1 MKRKELKNLIK
12 ENIVDWLSER
22 AQQDEAD
29 SGDMAY
35 TEKVPMKEEKSALE
49 DEIGEFYVVIK
60 ADKDHE
66 MNDVVFKTDI
76 FEFVQQI
83 KGGLEKS
90 EIHGIYK
97 TEGKANRVGKKLMK
111 DVQAKLKETYKKG
124 QGKVKALET
133 TIDELKGQIESKMQ
147 EATSNPEMRESL
159 TTESNS
165 LLEKLT
171 TLEGQVEKLK
181 DALEK
186 EGLRLEKKGKKKDT
200 LASRGGDKEKDDSKK
215 ED

>member
-35 TEKVPMKEEKSALE
+35 TEKTPIKEEKSEFIDKVTSEQGKLFLVRKPTKDMTEGGIVHAVSLQE
-49 DEIGEFYVVIK
+49 LIGDGYIG
-60 ADKDHE
+60 A
-66 MNDVVFKTDI
+66 
-76 FEFVQQI
+76 
-83 KGGLEKS
+83 
-90 EIHGIYK
+90 YK
-97 TEGKANRVGKKLMK
+97 TTGQAAAAGKKALK
-111 DVQAKLKETYKKG
+111 ARDAKLKETYKKG

-147 EATSNPEMRESL
+147 EATTNPEMRESL

-186 EGLRLEKKGKKKDT
+186 EGLRFEKKGKKKDT

>member
-35 TEKVPMKEEKSALE
+35 TEKAPIKEEKSSFE
-49 DEIGEFYVVIK
+49 DKVTSEQGKIFLVRKPTKDMTEGGIVHAVSLQELIGDEYIG
-60 ADKDHE
+60 A
-66 MNDVVFKTDI
+66 
-76 FEFVQQI
+76 
-83 KGGLEKS
+83 
-90 EIHGIYK
+90 YK
-97 TEGKANRVGKKLMK
+97 TTGQAANAGKKALK
-111 DVQAKLKETYKKG
+111 ARDAKLKETYKKG
-124 QGKVKALET
+124 QGKVKTLET
-133 TIDELKGQIESKMQ
+133 TIDELKSQIESKMQ
-147 EATSNPEMRESL
+147 EATTNPEMRESL

-186 EGLRLEKKGKKKDT
+186 EGLRFEKKGKKKDT

>member
-1 MKRKELKNLIK
+1 MKKKALKSLIK
-12 ENIVDWLSER
+12 ENIIDWLAER
-22 AQQDEAD
+22 SLTDVEEISA
-29 SGDMAY
+29 
-35 TEKVPMKEEKSALE
+35 VKEEEKKEPTLV
-49 DEIGEFYVVIK
+49 DEVGKFYVVEK
-60 ADKDHE
+60 PTKNSE
-66 MNDVVFKTDI
+66 LSDVFFETDL
-76 FEFVQQI
+76 FEFVLQM

-97 TEGKANRVGKKLMK
+97 TEGKAKSQATKLLK
-111 DVQAKLKETYKKG
+111 DRDANLKETYKKG

-147 EATSNPEMRESL
+147 EATTNPEMRESL

-186 EGLRLEKKGKKKDT
+186 EGLRLEKKGDKKDK
-200 LASRGGDKEKDDSKK
+200 LASRGYKGDKDEDDSKK
-215 ED
+215 DN

>member
-1 MKRKELKNLIK
+1 MKKKALKSLIK
-12 ENIVDWLSER
+12 ENIVDWLKER
-22 AQQDEAD
+22 SQQDEAN
-29 SGDMAY
+29 SKDMAY
-35 TEKVPMKEEKSALE
+35 TEKAPIKEEKSEFIDKVTSEQGKLFLVRKPTKDMSEGGIVHAVSLQE
-49 DEIGEFYVVIK
+49 LIGDGYIG
-60 ADKDHE
+60 A
-66 MNDVVFKTDI
+66 
-76 FEFVQQI
+76 
-83 KGGLEKS
+83 
-90 EIHGIYK
+90 YK
-97 TEGKANRVGKKLMK
+97 TTGQAAAAGKKALK
-111 DVQAKLKETYKKG
+111 DRDAKLKETYKKG

-147 EATSNPEMRESL
+147 EATTNPEMRESL

-186 EGLRLEKKGKKKDT
+186 EGLRLEKKGDKKDK
-200 LASRGGDKEKDDSKK
+200 LASRGYKGNDKEDSKK

>member
-35 TEKVPMKEEKSALE
+35 TEKAPIKEEKSEFIDKVTSEQGKLFLVRKPTKDMSEGGIVHAVSLQE
-49 DEIGEFYVVIK
+49 LIGDGYIG
-60 ADKDHE
+60 A
-66 MNDVVFKTDI
+66 
-76 FEFVQQI
+76 
-83 KGGLEKS
+83 
-90 EIHGIYK
+90 YK
-97 TEGKANRVGKKLMK
+97 TTGQAAAAGKKALK
-111 DVQAKLKETYKKG
+111 ARDAKLKETYKKG

-147 EATSNPEMRESL
+147 EATTNPEMRESL

-186 EGLRLEKKGKKKDT
+186 EGLRFEKKGKKKDT

>member
-35 TEKVPMKEEKSALE
+35 TEKVPMKEEKSSFE
-49 DEIGEFYVVIK
+49 DKVTSEQGKLFLVRKPTKDMTEGGIVHAVSLQELIGDGYIG
-60 ADKDHE
+60 A
-66 MNDVVFKTDI
+66 
-76 FEFVQQI
+76 
-83 KGGLEKS
+83 
-90 EIHGIYK
+90 YK
-97 TEGKANRVGKKLMK
+97 TTGQAANAGKKALK
-111 DVQAKLKETYKKG
+111 ARDAKLKETYKKG

-147 EATSNPEMRESL
+147 EATTNPEMSEAL

-171 TLEGQVEKLK
+171 TLEGQVERLK

-186 EGLRLEKKGKKKDT
+186 EGLRFEKKGKKKDT

>member
-35 TEKVPMKEEKSALE
+35 TEKAPIKEEKSSFE
-49 DEIGEFYVVIK
+49 DKVTSEQGKIFLVRKPTKDMTEGGIVHAVSLQELIGDGYIG
-60 ADKDHE
+60 A
-66 MNDVVFKTDI
+66 
-76 FEFVQQI
+76 
-83 KGGLEKS
+83 
-90 EIHGIYK
+90 YK
-97 TEGKANRVGKKLMK
+97 TTGQAATAGKKALK
-111 DVQAKLKETYKKG
+111 ARDAKLKETYKKG
-124 QGKVKALET
+124 QGKVKTLET
-133 TIDELKGQIESKMQ
+133 TIDELKSQIESKMQ
-147 EATSNPEMRESL
+147 EATTNPEMRESL

-171 TLEGQVEKLK
+171 TLEGQVERLK

-186 EGLRLEKKGKKKDT
+186 EGLRFEKKGKKKDT

>member
-1 MKRKELKNLIK
+1 MKRKELKSLIK
-12 ENIVDWLSER
+12 ENIVDWLAER
-22 AQQDEAD
+22 SQQNEAN

-35 TEKVPMKEEKSALE
+35 TEKTPIKEEKEEFE
-49 DEIGEFYVVIK
+49 DKVTSEQGKLFLVRKPTKDMSEGGIVHAVSLQELIGDGYIG
-60 ADKDHE
+60 A
-66 MNDVVFKTDI
+66 
-76 FEFVQQI
+76 
-83 KGGLEKS
+83 
-90 EIHGIYK
+90 YK
-97 TEGKANRVGKKLMK
+97 TTGQAATAGKKALK
-111 DVQAKLKETYKKG
+111 ARDAKLNETYKKG

-147 EATSNPEMRESL
+147 EATTNPEMRESL

-186 EGLRLEKKGKKKDT
+186 EGLRLEKKGDKKDK
-200 LASRGGDKEKDDSKK
+200 LASRGYKGDDKEDSKK
-215 ED
+215 EN

>member
-35 TEKVPMKEEKSALE
+35 TEKVPMKEEKSSFE
-49 DEIGEFYVVIK
+49 DKVTSEQGKLFLVRKPTKDMTEGGIVHAVSLQELIGDGYIG
-60 ADKDHE
+60 A
-66 MNDVVFKTDI
+66 
-76 FEFVQQI
+76 
-83 KGGLEKS
+83 
-90 EIHGIYK
+90 YK
-97 TEGKANRVGKKLMK
+97 TTGQAANAGKKALK
-111 DVQAKLKETYKKG
+111 ARDAKLKETYKKG

-147 EATSNPEMRESL
+147 EATTNPEMRESL

-171 TLEGQVEKLK
+171 TLEGQVERLK

-186 EGLRLEKKGKKKDT
+186 EGLRFEKKGKKKDT

>member
-22 AQQDEAD
+22 AQQDEVD

-35 TEKVPMKEEKSALE
+35 TEKAPIKEEKSEFIDKVTSEQGKLFLVRKPTKDMSEGGIVHAVSLQE
-49 DEIGEFYVVIK
+49 LIGDGYIG
-60 ADKDHE
+60 A
-66 MNDVVFKTDI
+66 
-76 FEFVQQI
+76 
-83 KGGLEKS
+83 
-90 EIHGIYK
+90 YK
-97 TEGKANRVGKKLMK
+97 TTGQAAAAGKKALK
-111 DVQAKLKETYKKG
+111 ARDAKLKETYKKG

-147 EATSNPEMRESL
+147 EATTNPEMRESL

-186 EGLRLEKKGKKKDT
+186 EGLRFEKKGKKKDT